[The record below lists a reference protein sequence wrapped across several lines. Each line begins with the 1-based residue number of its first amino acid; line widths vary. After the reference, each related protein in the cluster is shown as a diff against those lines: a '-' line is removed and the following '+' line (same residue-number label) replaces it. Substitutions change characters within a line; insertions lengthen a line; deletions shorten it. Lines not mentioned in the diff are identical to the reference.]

1 MTLENSKRL
10 YKHFLDN
17 GMKNCAEAIAKK
29 RPEVVEKPKA
39 ESKPS
44 KKK

>member
-1 MTLENSKRL
+1 
-10 YKHFLDN
+10 
-17 GMKNCAEAIAKK
+17 MKNCAEAIAKK